1 MNRVSLK
8 RFLTI
13 TLVLGVLAYG
23 LFEAR
28 LLLEGPRITITSP
41 IDGSAVADP
50 LVRIAGEADNIAF
63 LTIND
68 KPAFTDEDGNF
79 ELLLTPSE
87 GYTVFTVAATDRF
100 GRSVREEVSI
110 TTLNYCPAEQYA

>member
-1 MNRVSLK
+1 MK
-8 RFLTI
+8 RFFIILA
-13 TLVLGVLAYG
+13 VLAVVLYG

-28 LLLEGPRITITSP
+28 RLLEGPRITITSP
-41 IDGSAVADP
+41 QDGSAVAQS
-50 LVRIAGEADNIAF
+50 LVRIAGEAHNIAF

-68 KPAFTDEDGNF
+68 KPAFTDEEGHF
-79 ELLLTPSE
+79 ELLLTPAA

-110 TTLNYCPAEQYA
+110 TTLNHCPAETYA

>member
-1 MNRVSLK
+1 MK
-8 RFLTI
+8 RFFIILSVVAV
-13 TLVLGVLAYG
+13 VLYG

-28 LLLEGPRITITSP
+28 RLLEGPRILITSP
-41 IDGSAVADP
+41 AGGAAVAEP
-50 LVRIAGEADNIAF
+50 LVRIAGEAHNIAF

-68 KPAFTDEDGNF
+68 SPAFTDEEGNF
-79 ELLLTPSE
+79 ELLLTPPA